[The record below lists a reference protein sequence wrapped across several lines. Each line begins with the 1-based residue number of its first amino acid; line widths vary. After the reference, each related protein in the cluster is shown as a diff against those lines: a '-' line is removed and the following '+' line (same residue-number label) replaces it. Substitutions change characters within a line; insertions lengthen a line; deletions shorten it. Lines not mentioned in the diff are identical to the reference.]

1 MHHWNEKNGAF
12 LGGWA
17 HNSVFLS
24 VREGCCWVEG
34 EMPST
39 RQFFILGNKGLYK
52 TGGEGVYYGLLPR
65 YGECFIFMKRNP
77 RYLLD
82 MFL

>member
-1 MHHWNEKNGAF
+1 MHHWNEKNGGC

-39 RQFFILGNKGLYK
+39 RQFLFWVIKDCIKLG
-52 TGGEGVYYGLLPR
+52 GVYIMGCYQGM
-65 YGECFIFMKRNP
+65 GNASFS
-77 RYLLD
+77 
-82 MFL
+82 

>member
-1 MHHWNEKNGAF
+1 MLLGRRGNAF
-12 LGGWA
+12 YKT
-17 HNSVFLS
+17 V
-24 VREGCCWVEG
+24 
-34 EMPST
+34 
-39 RQFFILGNKGLYK
+39 FILGNKGLYK

-77 RYLLD
+77 RCLLD

>member
-1 MHHWNEKNGAF
+1 MHHWNEKNGGF

-34 EMPST
+34 EKPST

-52 TGGEGVYYGLLPR
+52 TGGGM
-65 YGECFIFMKRNP
+65 GEMYIMGCYQGMGNASFS
-77 RYLLD
+77 
-82 MFL
+82 